1 MQKDADG
8 FFGVH
13 LTAFLLLTLTLFRIY
28 CLVESTGADKSA
40 KKDPLEKKDVV
51 EKKDIGARKDA
62 VEKRDATEKSQSKG
76 T

>member
-13 LTAFLLLTLTLFRIY
+13 LTALLLLTLTLFRIY

-40 KKDPLEKKDVV
+40 KDPLEKKDT
-51 EKKDIGARKDA
+51 KDIGARKDA
-62 VEKRDATEKSQSKG
+62 VEKKDATEKSQSKG

>member
-13 LTAFLLLTLTLFRIY
+13 LTALLLLTLTLFRIY

-40 KKDPLEKKDVV
+40 KKDPLEKKDT
-51 EKKDIGARKDA
+51 KDIGARKDA
-62 VEKRDATEKSQSKG
+62 VEKKDATEKSQSKG

>member
-40 KKDPLEKKDVV
+40 KKDPLEKKDT
-51 EKKDIGARKDA
+51 KDIGARKDA
-62 VEKRDATEKSQSKG
+62 VEKKDATEKSQSKG